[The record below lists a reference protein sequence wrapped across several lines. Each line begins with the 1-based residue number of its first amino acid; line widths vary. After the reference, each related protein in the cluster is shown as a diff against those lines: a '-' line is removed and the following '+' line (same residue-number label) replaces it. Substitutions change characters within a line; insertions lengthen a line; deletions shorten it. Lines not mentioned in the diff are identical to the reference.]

1 MPRLKIIQFR
11 VDKMGPWDRQDFSTV
26 LLFPVLQLHSIPG
39 DLTREEDANKVV
51 DAAVE
56 KFGTI
61 HILVRMAAIAVV
73 YRNPITPLNSLLL
86 PWKPVAVWRL
96 QWVVNLWQFQLE
108 RILKQIMEIVIVT
121 LFSLLRSYC

>member
-1 MPRLKIIQFR
+1 MPRLKIIQFH

-61 HILVRMAAIAVV
+61 HILVRIADIAVV
-73 YRNPITPLNSLLL
+73 YTNPTTPVEFAATPLNTGCRLTASRAGCCDNFNVLKLSQQ
-86 PWKPVAVWRL
+86 PIEAVKRVPCL
-96 QWVVNLWQFQLE
+96 
-108 RILKQIMEIVIVT
+108 II
-121 LFSLLRSYC
+121 